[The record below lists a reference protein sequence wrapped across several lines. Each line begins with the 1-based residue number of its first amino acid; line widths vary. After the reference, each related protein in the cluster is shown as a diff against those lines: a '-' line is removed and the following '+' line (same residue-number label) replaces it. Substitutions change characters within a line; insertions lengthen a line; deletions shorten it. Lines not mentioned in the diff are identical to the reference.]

1 MTFTKRLHAPI
12 MRGEVTCSVRIWRH
26 PRVRVGGRYP
36 LGPGFVEV
44 TGLTEI
50 DYSDITPELA
60 KRSGFDSLGD
70 LMATARHGR
79 GERVFLVDF
88 VYQGEGAGG
97 EG

>member
-12 MRGEVTCSVRIWRH
+12 MRGEVTCSVRIWIR

-50 DYSDITPELA
+50 DLADVTPELA
-60 KRSGFDSLGD
+60 RRSGFDGLEA

-79 GERVFLVDF
+79 GERVFLVAF
-88 VYQGEGAGG
+88 VYKGEGGG
-97 EG
+97 EQG